1 MTPEQ
6 VQTLIQNSGGTNQ
19 LYLGT
24 RRDRVHGGE
33 NPFTVEDAKRAMHT
47 LMIGPTRSGKT
58 QAMIHAALQDAE
70 KENGFCII
78 IPKGNAL
85 DEILAKLPEDR
96 LDDVHYI
103 NPEGVGANPANTD
116 VAGINVLEPHNTDS
130 LSQVQREKQV
140 DLIVSD
146 LLGLFR
152 RQSESWGDRFGR
164 NLKVLLQAHINL
176 NIDRGESNTLLD
188 VYDCVTSVSGD
199 SESGNAFD
207 QLIDKT
213 DDHIMRKQLRR
224 ARDEIQK
231 HGAGPIERRL
241 SDFTGSKTIRNVIA
255 AKTSAVD
262 FKQVVEND
270 EIVLVDIQKGT
281 LSDTAVEL
289 IGSIVITQVWAAA
302 QSRIEQPEE
311 ARDLFTLY
319 VDELHN
325 FAGEGSNLATILAEA
340 AEYRLGC
347 WLVTQYLKQLDR
359 QLQDAVI
366 TNCRTKL
373 VFEPGDSREFSL
385 LEGMFRGLDKQ
396 DLGEL
401 GEYRAAVQVPSSHE
415 REEGRIIDTLPPW
428 QTDWD
433 GLDDLKAQVV
443 SVSTERT
450 EFEDSSFVGET
461 AAAGGEDHFELLEAA
476 RRRIED
482 EEPGAV
488 VDLWNQSGESRADGQ
503 VIFPDQSNAYIE
515 AEQSTLTKP
524 AKVLTNYYRAAEDD
538 KQVIFVVESGD
549 GERLREIVEDPVN
562 RQGDTHE
569 DDSGSFDYYRTEDGE
584 FGDEKIDRIEDAE
597 YRVLEVS
604 PQSDCPRL
612 GEKSK
617 EELQEQ
623 CIHRDPD
630 GYCNALD
637 EPCVLIDTEG

>member
-6 VQTLIQNSGGTNQ
+6 VKTLIQNSGDTQQ

-33 NPFTVEDAKRAMHT
+33 NPFTIDDGKRAMHT

-58 QAMIHAALQDAE
+58 QSMIHAALQDAE
-70 KENGFCII
+70 KGNGFCMI
-78 IPKGNAL
+78 IPKGAAL
-85 DEILAKLPEDR
+85 DELLAKLPDDR
-96 LDDVHYI
+96 VEDVHYI
-103 NPEGVGANPANTD
+103 NPEGVGSNPANTD
-116 VAGINVLEPHNTDS
+116 IAGINVLEPHNADE

-199 SESGNAFD
+199 NDGGDVFNE
-207 QLIDKT
+207 LIDRT
-213 DDHIMRKQLRR
+213 DDHILRKQLRR

-262 FKQVVEND
+262 FKQVVDNG
-270 EIVLVDIQKGT
+270 EIVLVDIQKGS

-302 QSRIEQPEE
+302 QSRIEQPETD
-311 ARDLFTLY
+311 RDLFTLY

-325 FAGEGSNLATILAEA
+325 FAGEGSNLAKILAEA

-347 WLVTQYLKQLDR
+347 WLVTQYLRQLDSA
-359 QLQDAVI
+359 LQNAVI
-366 TNCRTKL
+366 TNCRTKM
-373 VFEPGDSREFSL
+373 VFEPGDSREFNQL
-385 LEGMFRGLDKQ
+385 AGMFRGLEQ
-396 DLGEL
+396 SDLREL

-428 QTDWD
+428 ETDR
-433 GLDDLKAQVV
+433 DDLEKLKQEVV
-443 SVSTERT
+443 AVSTDRAEIG
-450 EFEDSSFVGET
+450 DKSYVGET
-461 AAAGGEDHFELLEAA
+461 AAAGGDKHFELLEAA
-476 RRRIED
+476 RQQLEA
-482 EEPGAV
+482 EHPGAV
-488 VDLWNQSGESRADGQ
+488 VDLWSQDGDSKADGQ
-503 VIFPDQSNAYIE
+503 VIFPDRKNAYIE

-524 AKVLTNYYRAAEDD
+524 AKVLTNYLRAAKEDRE
-538 KQVIFVVESGD
+538 VIFIVESGKGD
-549 GERLREIVEDPVN
+549 RLEEIVSDPVN
-562 RQGDTHE
+562 RQGNTHE
-569 DDSGSFDYYRTEDGE
+569 DDDGSFDYYLTEDGE
-584 FGDEKIDRIEDAE
+584 FGEEKIDAIDEAP
-597 YRVLEVS
+597 YRVFEIS
-604 PQSDCPRL
+604 PQSDCPML
-612 GEKSK
+612 DQMS
-617 EELQEQ
+617 EEQLVDH

-630 GYCNALD
+630 GFCNALD
-637 EPCVLIDTEG
+637 EPCVLLDTEG

>member
-1 MTPEQ
+1 MIPEQ
-6 VQTLIQNSGGTNQ
+6 VQTLIQNSADTEQ
-19 LYLGT
+19 MYLGT

-33 NPFTVEDAKRAMHT
+33 NPFTIEDAKRAMHT

-58 QAMIHAALQDAE
+58 QSMVHAALQDAE
-70 KENGFCII
+70 KGNGFCMI

-85 DEILAKLPEDR
+85 DELLAKLPEDR

-103 NPEGVGANPANTD
+103 NPEGVGTNPANTD
-116 VAGINVLEPHNTDS
+116 IAGINVLEPHNADE

-188 VYDCVTSVSGD
+188 VYDCVTSVSDD
-199 SESGNAFD
+199 SEGGSAFNE
-207 QLIDKT
+207 LIDKT
-213 DDHIMRKQLRR
+213 DDHILRKQLRR

-262 FKQVVEND
+262 FKQVVDND
-270 EIVLVDIQKGT
+270 EIVLVDIQKGS

-302 QSRIEQPEE
+302 QSRINQPEE
-311 ARDLFTLY
+311 ERDLFTLY

-325 FAGEGSNLATILAEA
+325 FAGEGSNLAKILAEA

-347 WLVTQYLKQLDR
+347 WLVTQYLRQLDSA
-359 QLQDAVI
+359 LQNAVI
-366 TNCRTKL
+366 SNCRTKM
-373 VFEPGDSREFSL
+373 VFEPGDSREFNQL
-385 LEGMFRGLDKQ
+385 IGMFRGLEQ
-396 DLGEL
+396 SDLREL

-415 REEGRIIDTLPPW
+415 REEARIIDTLPPW
-428 QTDWD
+428 EADRDNLQE
-433 GLDDLKAQVV
+433 LKQQVV
-443 SVSTERT
+443 AVSDDRT
-450 EFEDSSFVGET
+450 ELEDSSYVGET
-461 AAAGGEDHFELLEAA
+461 AAAGGEKHFELLEAA
-476 RRRIED
+476 RQQLED
-482 EEPGAV
+482 EHPGAV
-488 VDLWNQSGESRADGQ
+488 VDLWSQAGESKADGQ
-503 VIFPDQSNAYIE
+503 VIFSDRKNAYIE

-524 AKVLTNYYRAAEDD
+524 GKVLTNYHRAAEDD
-538 KQVIFVVESGD
+538 RKVIFVVESGEAD
-549 GERLREIVEDPVN
+549 RLEQIVSNPVN
-562 RQGDTHE
+562 RQRDTHE
-569 DDSGSFDYYRTEDGE
+569 DDSGSFDYYQTEDGE
-584 FGDEKIDRIEDAE
+584 FGEEKIEEIEDTD
-597 YRVLEVS
+597 YRVLEIS
-604 PQSDCPRL
+604 PQSDCPML
-612 GEKSK
+612 DQMSED
-617 EELQEQ
+617 ELIEH

-630 GYCNALD
+630 GFCNALD

>member
-70 KENGFCII
+70 KGNGFCMI
-78 IPKGNAL
+78 IPKGMPL

-103 NPEGVGANPANTD
+103 NPEGIGDEPGNED
-116 VAGINVLEPHNTDS
+116 IGGINVLESHNTDD
-130 LSQVQREKQV
+130 LSQAQREKQV

-188 VYDCVTSVSGD
+188 VYDCVTSATGD
-199 SESGNAFD
+199 SEGTTAFD
-207 QLIDKT
+207 ELIDRT
-213 DDHIMRKQLRR
+213 DDHIIRKQLRR

-255 AKTSAVD
+255 VKESAVD
-262 FKQVVEND
+262 FKQVVDNG
-270 EIVLVDIQKGT
+270 EIVLVDIRKGS
-281 LSDTAVEL
+281 LSGTAVEL
-289 IGSIVITQVWAAA
+289 IGSIVITQIWAAA
-302 QSRIEQPEE
+302 QSRINQPEE
-311 ARDLFTLY
+311 NRDLFTLY
-319 VDELHN
+319 IDELHN
-325 FAGEGSNLATILAEA
+325 FAGEGSNLAKILAEA

-347 WLVTQYLKQLDR
+347 WLATQYLGQLDR

-366 TNCRTKL
+366 SNCRTKL
-373 VFEPGDSREFSL
+373 VFEPGDSSDFNRLAGIFL
-385 LEGMFRGLDKQ
+385 GLDKD
-396 DLGEL
+396 DLSEL

-415 REEGRIIDTLPPW
+415 REEARIIDTLPPW
-428 QTDWD
+428 EGDY
-433 GLDDLKAQVV
+433 DDLEQLKQQVV
-443 SVSTERT
+443 AVSTDRAEI
-450 EFEDSSFVGET
+450 EDSSFIGET
-461 AAAGGEDHFELLEAA
+461 AAAGGEEHFELLDAA
-476 RRRIED
+476 QQRLED
-482 EEPGAV
+482 EHEGAV
-488 VDLWNQSGESRADGQ
+488 VDLWNQSGESKADGQ
-503 VIFPDQSNAYIE
+503 VIFPDQTNAYIE

-538 KQVIFVVESGD
+538 KQVIFVVGSGD

-604 PQSDCPRL
+604 PQSDCPML
-612 GEKSK
+612 DEKSK
-617 EELQEQ
+617 EKLQEQ

>member
-6 VQTLIQNSGGTNQ
+6 VQTLIQNSGSTNQ

-58 QAMIHAALQDAE
+58 QGMIHAALQDAE
-70 KENGFCII
+70 KENGFCMI
-78 IPKGNAL
+78 IPKGTPL

-103 NPEGVGANPANTD
+103 NPEGIGDEPGNED
-116 VAGINVLEPHNTDS
+116 IGGINVLEPHNTDD
-130 LSQVQREKQV
+130 LSQAQREKQV

-188 VYDCVTSVSGD
+188 VYDCVTSATGD
-199 SESGNAFD
+199 SEGTTAFD
-207 QLIDKT
+207 ELIDRT
-213 DDHIMRKQLRR
+213 DDHIIRKQLRR
-224 ARDEIQK
+224 ASDEIQK

-255 AKTSAVD
+255 VRESAVD
-262 FKQVVEND
+262 FKQVVDNG
-270 EIVLVDIQKGT
+270 EIVLVDIRKGS
-281 LSDTAVEL
+281 LSGTAVEL
-289 IGSIVITQVWAAA
+289 IGSIVIIQIWAAA
-302 QSRIEQPEE
+302 QSRINQPEE
-311 ARDLFTLY
+311 NRDLFTLY
-319 VDELHN
+319 IDELHN
-325 FAGEGSNLATILAEA
+325 FAGEGSNLAKILAEA

-347 WLVTQYLKQLDR
+347 WLATQYLRQLDR

-366 TNCRTKL
+366 SNCRTKL
-373 VFEPGDSREFSL
+373 VFEPGDSSDFNRLAGIFL
-385 LEGMFRGLDKQ
+385 GLDKD
-396 DLGEL
+396 DLSEL

-415 REEGRIIDTLPPW
+415 REEARIIDTLPPW
-428 QTDWD
+428 EGDY
-433 GLDDLKAQVV
+433 DDLEQLKQQVV
-443 SVSTERT
+443 AVSTDRAEI
-450 EFEDSSFVGET
+450 EDSSFVGET
-461 AAAGGEDHFELLEAA
+461 AAAGGEEHFELLDAA
-476 RRRIED
+476 QQRLED
-482 EEPGAV
+482 EHEGAV
-488 VDLWNQSGESRADGQ
+488 VDLWSQEGGSKADGQ

-524 AKVLTNYYRAAEDD
+524 AKVLTNYHRAAEDD
-538 KQVIFVVESGD
+538 KQVIFVVGSGD

-584 FGDEKIDRIEDAE
+584 FGDEKIDRIEGAE

-604 PQSDCPRL
+604 PRSDCPRL